1 MDSLRWRAL
10 AQAVLIYLAIL
21 GSAVPVTAQDTQ
33 PARATFAEMV
43 AFARLASVA
52 CEKLAPDAEAF
63 HAFALQRLIRP
74 PLTDKEIAT
83 KEKEVEQLRNRLGLT
98 RWCRRYASKM
108 EQARILVQVL
118 RRRAISTSP
127 RSPQQFSWVAQ
138 ARPVSIQNDSGLPQG
153 LADRSAAG

>member
-10 AQAVLIYLAIL
+10 TQAVLIYLAIL

-63 HAFALQRLIRP
+63 HAFALQSLIKP
-74 PLTDKEIAT
+74 PLTDKEIT
-83 KEKEVEQLRNRLGLT
+83 RNEKEVKELRNRLGLT

-118 RRRAISTSP
+118 RRRATSPSP
-127 RSPQQFSWVAQ
+127 RSPQQSSWVAQ
-138 ARPVSIQNDSGLPQG
+138 ERPASIQNDYSPP
-153 LADRSAAG
+153 RSAAG